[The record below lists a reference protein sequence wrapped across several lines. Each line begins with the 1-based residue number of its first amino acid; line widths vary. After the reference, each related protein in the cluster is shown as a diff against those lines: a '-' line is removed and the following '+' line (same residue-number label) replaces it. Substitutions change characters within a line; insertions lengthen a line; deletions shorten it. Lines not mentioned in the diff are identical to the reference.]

1 MQEGKESVATN
12 HSAVVFSAAGN
23 SSLSELLSQQFN
35 VFFCSSM
42 DEIDSVAD
50 DTAVVLVDVVASETD
65 AIQELCKQAVSQLAD
80 DDVPVL
86 IYTSSKTSLN
96 TLSIFDAGVADILDD
111 SMDPED
117 LLARVSKSVFHTIAN
132 RQLKSR
138 LQQANEMAFSAMSDT
153 SDLGVNIQF
162 LIHCHECDNLDEL
175 GMLLFRTLTHY
186 QLNCSLQI
194 RSQFDTKN
202 MEPNGLAKDLEAR
215 LLWELKDNGRYVDF
229 GRRCVMNYG
238 QLSLLVKNMPEDGKR
253 FGTIKDNVFPLLQ
266 GADARVKSIDNA
278 GLLVMERDLM
288 KGMSAKMQSVMHQ
301 VDERYQVVMRQCAE
315 LVEDMAMR
323 VDDSI
328 MFLDLNEQQEATF
341 GNIMQNGVNSINEL
355 FNQGVRIDES
365 FRKLIDYMNQMLDSE
380 QEASVE
386 QLQSVLDK
394 L

>member
-1 MQEGKESVATN
+1 MVTKN
-12 HSAVVFSAAGN
+12 SAVVFN
-23 SSLSELLSQQFN
+23 SEGSSPLSELLAQQFS
-35 VFFCSSM
+35 VFFCCST
-42 DEIDSVAD
+42 DEMDSVNED
-50 DTAVVLVDVVASETD
+50 ISVVILDVVTAQAED
-65 AIQELCKQAVSQLAD
+65 IDQLCKDVASRDSQE
-80 DDVPVL
+80 DVPVL
-86 IYTSSKTSLN
+86 IYISSKTNLN
-96 TLSIFDAGVADILDD
+96 TFSIFDAGVADILDD
-111 SMDPED
+111 AMDPED

-288 KGMSAKMQSVMHQ
+288 KGMSAKMQSVMQQ

>member
-1 MQEGKESVATN
+1 
-12 HSAVVFSAAGN
+12 
-23 SSLSELLSQQFN
+23 
-35 VFFCSSM
+35 
-42 DEIDSVAD
+42 
-50 DTAVVLVDVVASETD
+50 
-65 AIQELCKQAVSQLAD
+65 
-80 DDVPVL
+80 
-86 IYTSSKTSLN
+86 
-96 TLSIFDAGVADILDD
+96 
-111 SMDPED
+111 
-117 LLARVSKSVFHTIAN
+117 
-132 RQLKSR
+132 
-138 LQQANEMAFSAMSDT
+138 
-153 SDLGVNIQF
+153 
-162 LIHCHECDNLDEL
+162 
-175 GMLLFRTLTHY
+175 
-186 QLNCSLQI
+186 
-194 RSQFDTKN
+194 
-202 MEPNGLAKDLEAR
+202 
-215 LLWELKDNGRYVDF
+215 
-229 GRRCVMNYG
+229 MNYG

-355 FNQGVRIDES
+355 FNQGVKIDES